1 MDEMEHRLEEQMSD
15 NSDTRGRDRDVDDI
29 EIMRAVC
36 EADGPVATAAEIAN
50 TVEMSRA
57 GVTNR
62 LHQLHERGFVTSK
75 EVGSGLV
82 WWPDFYPVEE
92 SEPGD

>member
-1 MDEMEHRLEEQMSD
+1 MDDLERLEDAMSD
-15 NSDTRGRDRDVDDI
+15 SDESPARGRAVADI

-36 EADGPVATAAEIAN
+36 EARGPVASAAEIADAVGM
-50 TVEMSRA
+50 TRT

-62 LHQLHERGFVTSK
+62 LHQLDEQGCVASK

-82 WWPDFYPVEE
+82 WWPDFYPVE
-92 SEPGD
+92 SDSGD

>member
-1 MDEMEHRLEEQMSD
+1 MSD
-15 NSDTRGRDRDVDDI
+15 NSDTAGRDRDVDDI

-36 EADGPVATAAEIAN
+36 EANGPVACGAEIAAAVGM
-50 TVEMSRA
+50 TRT

-62 LHQLHERGFVTSK
+62 LHQLDDRGFLESK
-75 EVGSGLV
+75 KVGNGLV

-92 SEPGD
+92 SPD

>member
-1 MDEMEHRLEEQMSD
+1 MDEMERRLEEQMSD

-36 EADGPVATAAEIAN
+36 EANGPAASAAEIADA
-50 TVEMSRA
+50 VGMSRA

-62 LHQLHERGFVTSK
+62 LHQLDDRGFVASK
-75 EVGSGLV
+75 KVGNGLV

-92 SEPGD
+92 SPD